1 MLPTSLSNTVSA
13 SDPPVLPDC
22 TVNVWWVAAIC
33 SPFLA
38 LGKCPQPLSC
48 RLLPD
53 ILFADA
59 GLFYS
64 ADGECQSILVLV
76 LTVMAVDIVTSAM
89 KKIVEGEL
97 LFKRQ

>member
-1 MLPTSLSNTVSA
+1 MAV
-13 SDPPVLPDC
+13 
-22 TVNVWWVAAIC
+22 
-33 SPFLA
+33 
-38 LGKCPQPLSC
+38 GKCPQPLSY
-48 RLLPD
+48 RLLPG
-53 ILFADA
+53 ILFVDA

-76 LTVMAVDIVTSAM
+76 LAVMAEDIITSVM